1 MRGCWSRE
9 VWAGE
14 DGRTEAGRT
23 EEREELREVEAAI
36 REGFAV
42 METEETE
49 REETIFVAVE
59 KEAVET
65 ELIVKSHSEP
75 KPTEK
80 PGTSRSIMDDFVS
93 KTKQFY
99 K

>member
-1 MRGCWSRE
+1 MRGCWSRG
-9 VWAGE
+9 VWVVE

-23 EEREELREVEAAI
+23 EERVEPREEAVAT
-36 REGFAV
+36 REGFV
-42 METEETE
+42 VTEIEETE
-49 REETIFVAVE
+49 KVETIFVAAE
-59 KEAVET
+59 KEVVET
-65 ELIVKSHSEP
+65 ELSVKSHSEP
-75 KPTEK
+75 KPTER

>member
-1 MRGCWSRE
+1 M
-9 VWAGE
+9 
-14 DGRTEAGRT
+14 
-23 EEREELREVEAAI
+23 ELREEVELT
-36 REGFAV
+36 REGFVVTA
-42 METEETE
+42 TGETE
-49 REETIFVAVE
+49 REETIFVAAE

-65 ELIVKSHSEP
+65 ELSVKSHSEP
-75 KPTEK
+75 KPTER